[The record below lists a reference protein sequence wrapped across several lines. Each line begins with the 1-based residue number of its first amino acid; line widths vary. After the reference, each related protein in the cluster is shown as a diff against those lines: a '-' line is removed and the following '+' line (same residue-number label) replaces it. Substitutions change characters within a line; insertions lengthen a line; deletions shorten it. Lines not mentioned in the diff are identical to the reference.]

1 MVGHCG
7 CNCFKCGIR
16 NDCLQTL
23 MERETSE
30 QFLSYD
36 LSNRFQEAEELAPY
50 FDVFINKTKS
60 GVRPFTAK
68 MIINLVMKNLVITDN
83 FLFSI

>member
-23 MERETSE
+23 MERGTSE
-30 QFLSYD
+30 QFLSYN
-36 LSNRFQEAEELAPY
+36 LSNRFEEAEEPAPY
-50 FDVFINKTKS
+50 FDVFYKQNEKWCEAVY
-60 GVRPFTAK
+60 G
-68 MIINLVMKNLVITDN
+68 KNDYKFSDEKFSDN
-83 FLFSI
+83 E